1 MFRKFALALVGLL
14 AICPGARADS
24 IHLSHYGEVMPTV
37 PWAVALAQHLFQKN
51 GVNVTDVIS
60 SQGGGTTIRNML
72 AGGLGFGEVAAGAAV
87 TGITAGLPVKIIGV
101 GVDSA
106 DDNSWVVPKQSP
118 YHSFRDLRGHNLGI
132 TTPGGITYVYAE
144 LLLKKNGMTLRDVN
158 AVPVGTGAGVAA
170 LDAGKLDS
178 TYEYE
183 PLFSRDEN
191 KVRVIANV
199 GEVFPRI
206 VTLFLVATQDMI
218 DQHPEQLR
226 AIMLTYRQAVDFTYA
241 HPKEAADLARPYM
254 VGANQAVLERAV
266 ARMVGFH
273 FWSQG
278 GFNNAA
284 LGNLVQVLNL
294 TGEAKGK
301 VDFKTMTDNRFL
313 PPGIAP
319 LQ

>member
-1 MFRKFALALVGLL
+1 MLRRFALALIGLL
-14 AICPGARADS
+14 SICGGARADS

-37 PWAVALAQHLFQKN
+37 PWAIALAQHLFQKN

-72 AGGLGFGEVAAGAAV
+72 AGGLGFGEVSAGATV

-118 YHSFRDLRGHNLGI
+118 YHSFRDLRGRNLGV
-132 TTPGGITYVYAE
+132 TAPGGVTYVYAE
-144 LLLKKNGMTLRDVN
+144 LLLKKNGMTLHDVN
-158 AVPVGTGAGVAA
+158 AVPVGTGAGIAA
-170 LDAGKLDS
+170 LDAGTIDA

-183 PLFSRDEN
+183 PLFSRDES
-191 KVRVIANV
+191 KYRVIANI

-206 VTLFLVATQDMI
+206 ATLFLVATQDMI
-218 DQHPEQLR
+218 DQHPGPLR
-226 AIMLTYRQAVDFTYA
+226 AIMLTHKQAVDFIYA
-241 HPKEAADLARPYM
+241 HPKEAADLATSYM
-254 VGANQAVLERAV
+254 VGADQAVLERAV
-266 ARMVGFH
+266 ARLVRFH
-273 FWSQG
+273 FWSEG

-284 LGNLVQVLNL
+284 LANLQQVLNL

-301 VDFKTMTDNRFL
+301 IDFKAMTDNRFL
-313 PPGIAP
+313 PTGVAP